1 MNTEEL
7 IDRLLDGTLTD
18 TELRQLE
25 RFMISDD
32 AVSNQVREML
42 HLEEAMNRSAGGH
55 YAASE
60 AYRQDVADR
69 VKEKMRAESGALVGT
84 SRIGSMMVGI
94 GSFMRG
100 KAAIGVGILLA
111 TALIVPLEFGT
122 ENEDGARSLQPMSNI
137 VEDENGMLPP
147 VGGMLAEMDADRSD
161 MNPVNDQA
169 EEISSTVPE
178 SEAADQVP
186 ADGITAQANA
196 IPTPVES
203 VSHMSESVKPGSD
216 EAQYINEQFRGQA
229 SAKSSKRREHLEEAT
244 RLHEKMRE
252 MQVSGDVV
260 NAVQVRKQLGILYR
274 GIGMHDESARYLD
287 QVVSI
292 ARQEG
297 IRDLEAT
304 ALGELGLLDR
314 ELGRIESARSRL
326 EACVEIKRVEGS
338 LDLKRWEN
346 ELHALP
352 Q

>member
-18 TELRQLE
+18 SELRQLE
-25 RFMISDD
+25 SFMISDD

-42 HLEEAMNRSAGGH
+42 HLEEAMNRSANGH

-84 SRIGSMMVGI
+84 SRIGSMMVGF

-100 KAAIGVGILLA
+100 KAAIGIGILLA
-111 TALIVPLEFGT
+111 SALIVPLEFGG
-122 ENEDGARSLQPMSNI
+122 EIESGARPMLPSSSI
-137 VEDENGMLPP
+137 VDDENGILPP
-147 VGGMLAEMDADRSD
+147 VGGSLTDVDVDRSGLGAG
-161 MNPVNDQA
+161 NATA

-186 ADGITAQANA
+186 ADGIAAQAA
-196 IPTPVES
+196 EIPTPVES
-203 VSHMSESVKPGSD
+203 VSHSKDGIEPGSE
-216 EAQYINEQFRGQA
+216 EAEYFSEQFRGHA
-229 SAKSSKRREHLEEAT
+229 TANTSKRREHLEKAS
-244 RLHEKMRE
+244 RLHEEMRE
-252 MQVSGDVV
+252 MEVSGDIVK
-260 NAVQVRKQLGILYR
+260 AVQVRKQLGILYR

-287 QVVSI
+287 QVVVI

-297 IRDLEAT
+297 IRDLEAA

-314 ELGRIESARSRL
+314 ELGRIESARTRL
-326 EACVEIKRVEGS
+326 EACVAIKRAEGS
-338 LDLKRWEN
+338 RDLKRWEN
-346 ELHALP
+346 ELNALP